1 MSHSEKGM
9 YLWGMMMHRIKNI
22 MGAAS
27 ILLGFATA
35 ANAAQESGE
44 GFLVATENCFAI
56 GQSIAANRGVTL
68 VAAED
73 AVQNGQ
79 KVCKVVVLAPA
90 TNGGR
95 PKREILF
102 IPQ

>member
-1 MSHSEKGM
+1 
-9 YLWGMMMHRIKNI
+9 MMMHRIRNI
-22 MGAAS
+22 IGAAT
-27 ILLGFATA
+27 ILLVFVTA
-35 ANAAQESGE
+35 ANAAQKSGE
-44 GFLVATENCFAI
+44 GFLVTTENCFAI

-68 VAAED
+68 VTAED

-79 KVCKVVVLAPA
+79 KVCKIVVLAPA

-102 IPQ
+102 NSPVISMASYGLI